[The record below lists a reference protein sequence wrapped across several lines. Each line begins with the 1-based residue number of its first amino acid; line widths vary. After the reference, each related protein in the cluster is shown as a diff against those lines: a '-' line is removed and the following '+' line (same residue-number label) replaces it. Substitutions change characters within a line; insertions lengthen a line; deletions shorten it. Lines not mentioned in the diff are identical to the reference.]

1 MMWFI
6 YGLGIF
12 IILLIA
18 KRVFENW
25 LYDYKRKGKTEV
37 SFAELGERLL
47 IQKKLHVY
55 VESISIH
62 RDVLEPD
69 KNIIEINGFIEL
81 CEKCIPQFAN
91 VKINVFNYDTER
103 YQFGL
108 ICYENDRDRYVFCV
122 DDIPYFSIEIH
133 NKSAY
138 EEILHLAEIPNISY
152 QKKVLDTDIS
162 RTLMTMKSKRTVDI
176 FYKKDENG
184 DKNREE
190 IHKMLQ
196 MDEKPPREMYFLI
209 TNIGINQ
216 RMD

>member
-18 KRVFENW
+18 KGVFENW
-25 LYDYKRKGKTEV
+25 LYDYRRKDKTEV
-37 SFAELGERLL
+37 SFAELGERLS
-47 IQKKLHVY
+47 IQKQLHVY
-55 VESISIH
+55 VESLSIH

-69 KNIIEINGFIEL
+69 ENTIEINGFIEL

-91 VKINVFNYDTER
+91 VKINVFNYDTEQ

-108 ICYENDRDRYVFCV
+108 IRYKNDGFRYEFYV
-122 DDIPYFSIEIH
+122 DIH

-138 EEILHLAEIPNISY
+138 EEIVHLVDIPNISY

-162 RTLMTMKSKRTVDI
+162 RILMTMKSKRTVDI

-196 MDEKPPREMYFLI
+196 MDEKPPKEMYFLI
-209 TNIGINQ
+209 TNICVNQ
-216 RMD
+216 KMG

>member
-55 VESISIH
+55 VESVSTH

-69 KNIIEINGFIEL
+69 KHTIEINGFIEL

-108 ICYENDRDRYVFCV
+108 IRYKNDGFRYEFYV
-122 DDIPYFSIEIH
+122 DIH

-138 EEILHLAEIPNISY
+138 EEIVHLVDIPNISY

-162 RTLMTMKSKRTVDI
+162 RTLMTMKSKKTVDI
-176 FYKKDENG
+176 FYIKDENG

-196 MDEKPPREMYFLI
+196 MDEKPPKEMYFLI
-209 TNIGINQ
+209 TNICVNQ
-216 RMD
+216 KMG